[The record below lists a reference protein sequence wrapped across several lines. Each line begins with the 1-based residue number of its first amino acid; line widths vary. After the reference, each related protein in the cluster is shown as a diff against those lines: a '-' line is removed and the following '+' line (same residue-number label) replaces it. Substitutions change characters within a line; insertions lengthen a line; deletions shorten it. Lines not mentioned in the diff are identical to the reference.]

1 MNQAQTILEET
12 MAISPA
18 VANLPKNNPFSVPSG
33 YFEQNTTTL
42 FSIIHFKR
50 NELVENEGK
59 DEFSGLDKTVPFT
72 LPKGYFVSFN
82 NDLMNEIR
90 KRQSA
95 EEELNEL
102 SPTLTSLKKEN
113 PFVVPEKYFETQKLN
128 IYSGKER
135 FTPVFKINKILRY
148 AAAACILGIIT
159 APYIFFQHNEPS
171 SKISSNKGDEKI
183 SSISIDDLD
192 LYLIQAEEIDRGA
205 NSGFSTGDESNL
217 LVDLDKQTINE
228 LLQSISDLEISKFIE
243 EDGYLNEKSIN

>member
-42 FSIIHFKR
+42 FSVIHSKR
-50 NELVENEGK
+50 DKLIDNEAKNELA
-59 DEFSGLDKTVPFT
+59 GLDKSIPFT
-72 LPKGYFVSFN
+72 LPKGYFESFN

-95 EEELNEL
+95 KEELNEI
-102 SPTLTSLKKEN
+102 SPTLTSVRKEN
-113 PFVVPEKYFETQKLN
+113 PFVVPEKYFESQKLN
-128 IYSGKER
+128 IYSEKER
-135 FTPVFKINKILRY
+135 ITPVFKINKILRY
-148 AAAACILGIIT
+148 AAAACILGII
-159 APYIFFQHNEPS
+159 AASYIFFQHNEPS
-171 SKISSNKGDEKI
+171 STISSNKGVEKI

-192 LYLIQAEEIDRGA
+192 LYLIQAEEIDRDA
-205 NSGFSTGDESNL
+205 NAGFSTGDESNL

-228 LLQSISDLEISKFIE
+228 LLQGISDSEISKFIE